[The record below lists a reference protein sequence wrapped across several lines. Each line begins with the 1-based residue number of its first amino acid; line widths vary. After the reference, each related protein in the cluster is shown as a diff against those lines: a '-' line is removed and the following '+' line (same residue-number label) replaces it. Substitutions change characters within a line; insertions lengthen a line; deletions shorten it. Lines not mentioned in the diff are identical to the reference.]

1 MNDGINDMVRDLK
14 LIKYILIYV
23 ELHLIQIDTRW
34 PISILAIIL
43 F

>member
-23 ELHLIQIDTRW
+23 ELHLIQIESLETQ
-34 PISILAIIL
+34 LC
-43 F
+43 FN